1 MTDLEI
7 RPATA
12 VDLPGIYDVFYEN
25 EVSDESDPPPPG
37 IVPSYLKHEL
47 ATGEMLV
54 AERDGHIIAFAAL
67 IVRSSIAYLAELF
80 VRPAHQSTNIG
91 KTLLHQIVP
100 KGARIC
106 CTLSSSDPRAL
117 ALYVRAGM
125 RPQWPNIWLRTSTT
139 RLGTLP
145 PSAVEVVEAQ
155 PGDHELVRWDAAV
168 SGRNRTVDHD
178 YWIREGAVPLWFEN
192 GGSRVGY
199 GYVQLRGG
207 TLWFPEA
214 ITVGPVGTRKR
225 ADAQDCVCAAVEFA
239 RRRGEVIRLAVP
251 GPHPGLGALL
261 HAGFHI
267 VDIETFVSTAATTFF
282 DPACYVASGD
292 LLGFIKE

>member
-12 VDLPGIYDVFYEN
+12 GDLPEIYDVFYES
-25 EVSDESDPPPPG
+25 EVRDAIDPPPG
-37 IVPSYLKHEL
+37 TVPSHLKHEL

-54 AERDGHIIAFAAL
+54 AARDGRIIAFAAL
-67 IVRSSIAYLAELF
+67 IIRSSIAYLAELF
-80 VRPAHQSTNIG
+80 VRPAQQSTNIG
-91 KTLLHQIVP
+91 KTLLHQILP
-100 KGARIC
+100 EDAHIC

-125 RPQWPNIWLRTSTT
+125 RPQWPNIWLRTSTA

-178 YWIREGAVPLWFEN
+178 YWIREGAVPLWFQK
-192 GGSRVGY
+192 GG
-199 GYVQLRGG
+199 
-207 TLWFPEA
+207 
-214 ITVGPVGTRKR
+214 
-225 ADAQDCVCAAVEFA
+225 
-239 RRRGEVIRLAVP
+239 RRIG
-251 GPHPGLGALL
+251 
-261 HAGFHI
+261 
-267 VDIETFVSTAATTFF
+267 
-282 DPACYVASGD
+282 
-292 LLGFIKE
+292 